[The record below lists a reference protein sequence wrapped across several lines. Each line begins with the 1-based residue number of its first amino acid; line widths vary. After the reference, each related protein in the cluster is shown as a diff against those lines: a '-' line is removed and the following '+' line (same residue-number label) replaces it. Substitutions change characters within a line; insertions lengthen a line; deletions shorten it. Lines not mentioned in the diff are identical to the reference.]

1 MLCNNA
7 NARRCSHFEL
17 GLPVVSLIN
26 SYLAIF
32 LFSVSSEEVS
42 VYNKS
47 EQFDEKKKKKSKQT
61 NKQTKRENQQIST
74 PNHHSLTRITILTF
88 TCLLFVNLILNNDDR
103 NSVFLQETFFYAERS
118 TFLVFI
124 Y

>member
-1 MLCNNA
+1 MQQCQCSPMLIFR
-7 NARRCSHFEL
+7 ARATR
-17 GLPVVSLIN
+17 GKPIIN
-26 SYLAIF
+26 PCLAIF
-32 LFSVSSEEVS
+32 VFSVSSEEVR

-47 EQFDEKKKKKSKQT
+47 EQSDEKNKQT
-61 NKQTKRENQQIST
+61 NKQTKRKNKQTST
-74 PNHHSLTRITILTF
+74 QNHHSLTRITILPF

>member
-1 MLCNNA
+1 MPCNNA
-7 NARRCSHFEL
+7 NARRCSYFEL

-32 LFSVSSEEVS
+32 LVSVSSEKVRI
-42 VYNKS
+42 YNKS
-47 EQFDEKKKKKSKQT
+47 EQFDEKKKSKQT
-61 NKQTKRENQQIST
+61 NKQTKRKNKQTST
-74 PNHHSLTRITILTF
+74 QNHHSLTRITILPF

-103 NSVFLQETFFYAERS
+103 NSVFLQEIFFYAERS

>member
-7 NARRCSHFEL
+7 NARRCSYFEL

-32 LFSVSSEEVS
+32 LFSVLSEEVR

-47 EQFDEKKKKKSKQT
+47 EQFDEQT
-61 NKQTKRENQQIST
+61 NT
-74 PNHHSLTRITILTF
+74 PNEKTNKHKKTQTIIHSPELQFCRLHVYYLLT
-88 TCLLFVNLILNNDDR
+88 
-103 NSVFLQETFFYAERS
+103 
-118 TFLVFI
+118 
-124 Y
+124 